1 MMRHFR
7 QRIHCVGIGGAGMS
21 GLAELLHC
29 CGHTVT
35 GSDRAQSD
43 AANRLKSLGIN
54 VQAGHT
60 PDLVKDAQL
69 LIYSSAIRTDNPERV
84 YAREHHIAEL
94 RRADALGQI
103 MQSFTTVCI
112 AGTHGKTTTTALVG
126 AIMAEAKLKPTVLV
140 GGTLR
145 AQDAPVIVGESALMV
160 AEADEFDRSFLAMYP
175 TVAVITNIE
184 ADHLDCYTD
193 LDDIKDAF
201 AAFAGRVPF
210 YGAIVCCSD
219 DKGVRD
225 IMPRFERKRVTYG
238 ICPGADYTARNMEFT
253 DDGKASFDA
262 EQRGTPLGR
271 ITLSIPGMHNA
282 VNALGALAAAMEMD
296 VPFKAAQ
303 RACAQFAGVKRR
315 FEVMGRERGVTVIDD
330 YAHHPGEIRATLDA
344 ARRSGFKRIVAVFQ
358 PHLFTRTRDFMDDFA
373 ASLSKADAVVV
384 TDIYKAREEP
394 IPGVSAAAIVEKIRA
409 LGHADASYIARK
421 EDIPQSIAAK
431 VSRDAAVV
439 FMGAGDIT
447 EIAPRLV
454 EVLRHG

>member
-1 MMRHFR
+1 MMRHFN
-7 QRIHCVGIGGAGMS
+7 QRIHLVGIGGAGMS
-21 GLAELLHC
+21 GLAELLHSY
-29 CGHTVT
+29 GHTVT
-35 GSDRAQSD
+35 GSDRAQSG
-43 AANRLKSLGIN
+43 AADRLKSLGIS
-54 VQAGHT
+54 VQTGHS
-60 PDLVKDAQL
+60 PDLVKNAQL

-84 YAREHHIAEL
+84 YAREHRIAEL

-112 AGTHGKTTTTALVG
+112 AGTHGKTTTTSLVG

-145 AQDAPVIVGESALMV
+145 AQNAPVIVGESTLMV

-175 TVAVITNIE
+175 TIAVITNIE

-193 LDDIKDAF
+193 LDDIKNAF

-210 YGAIVCCSD
+210 YGAIVCCGD

-225 IMPRFERKRVTYG
+225 IMPRFERKCVTYG
-238 ICPGADYTARNMEFT
+238 VCPGADYTARNIEFT
-253 DDGKASFDA
+253 DGKASFDA
-262 EQRGTPLGR
+262 EQRGAPLGR
-271 ITLSIPGMHNA
+271 ITLSIPGMHNV
-282 VNALGALAAAMEMD
+282 VNALGALAAATEMD
-296 VPFKAAQ
+296 VSFKAAQ
-303 RACAQFAGVKRR
+303 RALARFAGVKRR
-315 FEVMGRERGVTVIDD
+315 FEVVGRERGVTVIDD

-358 PHLFTRTRDFMDDFA
+358 PHLFTRTRDFLDDFA
-373 ASLSKADAVVV
+373 AGLSGADMVIV
-384 TDIYKAREEP
+384 TDIYRAREEP
-394 IPGVSAAAIVEKIRA
+394 IPGVNASAIVEKLRT

-421 EDIPQSIAAK
+421 EDIPQSIIKK
-431 VSRDAAVV
+431 VSKEDAVV